1 MTDNT
6 NTLTSKH
13 SPTQFS
19 IQTKTYSISKWE
31 ACISQQEKKNRANDR
46 SAKRWM
52 DVDVGERS
60 RDQVTLFIIIFR
72 KQTCKFFR
80 LTQVVWTCS
89 LIVWICRNIYR
100 WEGPA
105 QTSAFFSLSKA
116 HSGCKRSK
124 KGERERGLSYRA
136 YPAIEPPPQHWT
148 NIWAILAQYFCSR
161 WVV

>member
-1 MTDNT
+1 M
-6 NTLTSKH
+6 H
-13 SPTQFS
+13 FS
-19 IQTKTYSISKWE
+19 AGEENQ
-31 ACISQQEKKNRANDR
+31 ANDR
-46 SAKRWM
+46 STNRWM
-52 DVDVGERS
+52 DVDVGEWS
-60 RDQVTLFIIIFR
+60 RDQVTLFIIIFC

-116 HSGCKRSK
+116 HSGCKGSK

-136 YPAIEPPPQHWT
+136 YPAIEPRPNTPTLDEHLS
-148 NIWAILAQYFCSR
+148 NISSILLQPLGGVK
-161 WVV
+161 VVWGCGALWSG